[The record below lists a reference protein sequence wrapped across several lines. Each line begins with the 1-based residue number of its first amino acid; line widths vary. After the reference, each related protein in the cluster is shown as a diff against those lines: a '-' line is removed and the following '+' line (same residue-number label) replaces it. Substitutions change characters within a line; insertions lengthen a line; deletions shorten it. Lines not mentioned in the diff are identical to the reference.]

1 MSWSKLNAAEVQA
14 VRMGL
19 HLSIPEAAEWVAG
32 HTNPRSWQR
41 YETGERDVPLDIDAE
56 LYVLSQI
63 AEDQFEYLHE
73 QVVAAITADSILTL
87 KYYKNIEEWQ
97 AENPDKK
104 PVLWRIHQ
112 SVASRIFREFGSA
125 IELI

>member
-41 YETGERDVPLDIDAE
+41 YETGERDVPPDIDAE
-56 LYVLSQI
+56 LYARLNPLSNG
-63 AEDQFEYLHE
+63 
-73 QVVAAITADSILTL
+73 AAFKPFVSSEPLKSIT
-87 KYYKNIEEWQ
+87 YRG
-97 AENPDKK
+97 P
-104 PVLWRIHQ
+104 
-112 SVASRIFREFGSA
+112 
-125 IELI
+125 

>member
-41 YETGERDVPLDIDAE
+41 YETGERDVPPDIDAE
-56 LYVLSQI
+56 LYALSQI

-73 QVVAAITADSILTL
+73 QVVAAIAADRILTL
-87 KYYKNIEEWQ
+87 KYYKSIDEWL

-104 PVLWRIHQ
+104 SVLWRIYQ
-112 SVASRIFREFGSA
+112 SVVSRIFREFGSSV
-125 IELI
+125 ELI